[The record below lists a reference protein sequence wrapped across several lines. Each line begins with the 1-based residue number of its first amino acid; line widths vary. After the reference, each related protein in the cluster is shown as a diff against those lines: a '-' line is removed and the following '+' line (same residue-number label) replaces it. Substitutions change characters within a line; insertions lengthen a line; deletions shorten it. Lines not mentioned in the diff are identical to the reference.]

1 MADAYGYIY
10 LVWGRYSMGRYR
22 QIEEIVKLM
31 NTPEAIR
38 NTSIIAHVDHGKTT
52 LSDSL
57 LAAAGIISEQ
67 TAGQRL
73 FLDSWEL
80 EQKRQMTV
88 FASNISLA
96 HTYEGKDYLINLIDT
111 PGHID
116 FSGAVTRSLRA
127 VDGALVVVDAVEG
140 PMTQTETVLMQ
151 ALRERVQPILFINK
165 VDRLIKELKLTS
177 EEIQRKFAKIIVR
190 INSLIEKYAPPEHKK
205 DWQVTVEDG
214 RVAFGSALHKWGLN
228 LPHMKT
234 KNVSFKDIVDAYTG
248 EPDEI
253 GRKVDALSK
262 KAPLYEPIL
271 DMFCEH
277 LPNPFQAQPYRQS
290 QIWPGDSSSSI
301 GKGMGK
307 VDPGGPL
314 LMCITTIEV
323 DPHSGVVAIG
333 RVFSGTVE
341 KGKTVQL
348 VASHQKGAIQQ
359 VYMSMATDR
368 VIVEKIPAGN
378 IAALSG
384 LPSIHVGETV
394 AEGGVE
400 TQPFEGLKYVSD
412 PVVTVAVEPEDVK
425 DLPLFDKVM
434 HKLTLEDPNLHFK
447 INKESGEFLLS
458 GMGELHLEVTA
469 YRMQEAALKV
479 KISKPIVIYRE
490 TITQDYQ
497 GPPIMGKSPNKH
509 NRLWV
514 TLETLPDEIIEAIKA
529 GKISEMQTRDERQKI
544 LAKQFGWKTD
554 DARHVIAI
562 EGTNIL
568 VNKIKGRQYVEEVLD
583 HVKSGFREAVYTSV
597 LAKEPA
603 YGLKVNLEDIMIHDD
618 PVHRGPAQI
627 LPMTWRPIWCSFLL
641 SNPKLLEP
649 IISFECKV
657 PNQFVSS
664 VIAIVQKR
672 RGKILDMVTEEDMVI
687 VKAEMPVAESFGL
700 ADELRSSTQ
709 GRAFWA
715 TQFSRWAPVPES
727 MQADIIRQIR
737 ERRGLSATPPRAEEF
752 YEEA

>member
-1 MADAYGYIY
+1 MA
-10 LVWGRYSMGRYR
+10 RYK

-31 NTPEAIR
+31 DSREMIR

-67 TAGQRL
+67 TAGQKL

-96 HTYEGKDYLINLIDT
+96 HNFKGKEYLINLIDT

-165 VDRLIKELKLTS
+165 VDRLIKEIKLTP
-177 EEIQRKFAKIIVR
+177 EEIQRKFAKIILR
-190 INSLIEKYAPPEHKK
+190 INNLIEKYAPPEHKK
-205 DWQVTVEDG
+205 DWQVKVEDG

-228 LPHMKT
+228 LPHMQAKGVT
-234 KNVSFKDIVDAYTG
+234 FKDIIDAYTG
-248 EPDEI
+248 EPEDVA
-253 GRKVDALSK
+253 RKVEALSK

-271 DMFCEH
+271 DMFIEH
-277 LPNPFQAQPYRQS
+277 LPNPLDAQPYRQS
-290 QIWPGDSSSSI
+290 QIWPGDLDSSV
-301 GKGMGK
+301 GEGMAK
-307 VDPGGPL
+307 VDPNGPL
-314 LMCITTIEV
+314 LMCISTIEV
-323 DPHSGVVAIG
+323 DPHSGVIAIG
-333 RVFSGTVE
+333 RVFSGMVE
-341 KGKTVQL
+341 KGKTVSL
-348 VASHQKGAIQQ
+348 VTSHQKGTIQQ

-368 VIVEKIPAGN
+368 VIVDKIPAGN
-378 IAALSG
+378 IAAISG
-384 LPSIHVGETV
+384 LPSVHVGETV
-394 AEGGVE
+394 AEEGVE
-400 TQPFEGLKYVSD
+400 THPFEGLKYVSE

-434 HKLTLEDPNLHFK
+434 HKLTIEDPNLHFK

-458 GMGELHLEVTA
+458 GMGELHLEITA
-469 YRMQEAALKV
+469 YRMQEASLKV
-479 KISKPIVIYRE
+479 RISKPIVIYRE
-490 TITQDYQ
+490 TITHDYK
-497 GPPIMGKSPNKH
+497 GPAIMGKSPNKH
-509 NRLWV
+509 NKLWI
-514 TLETLPDEIIEAIKA
+514 TIEKLPEEVVEAIRSE
-529 GKISEMQTRDERQKI
+529 KISEMQTRDERQKT
-544 LAKQFGWKTD
+544 LKQFGWSTD
-554 DARHVIAI
+554 DARNVIAI

-568 VNKIKGRQYVEEVLD
+568 VNRIKGRQYVEEILD

-603 YGLKVNLEDIMIHDD
+603 YGLKVNLEDVTVHED

-641 SNPKLLEP
+641 SDPKLMEP

-657 PNQFVSS
+657 PNEFVSN

-672 RGKILDMVTEEDMVI
+672 RGKILDMVNEEDMVI

-715 TQFSRWAPVPES
+715 TQFSRWAPLPES
-727 MQADIIRQIR
+727 MQADVISQIR
-737 ERRGLSATPPRAEEF
+737 ERRGLSPTPPRPEEF

>member
-1 MADAYGYIY
+1 
-10 LVWGRYSMGRYR
+10 MGRYK
-22 QIEEIVKLM
+22 QVEEIIKLM
-31 NTPEAIR
+31 NNPEIIR

-67 TAGQRL
+67 TAGQKL

-88 FASNISLA
+88 FASNISMTHA
-96 HTYEGKDYLINLIDT
+96 FKGKEYLINLIDT

-151 ALRERVQPILFINK
+151 ALRERVKPILFINK
-165 VDRLIKELKLTS
+165 VDRLIKEIKLTP

-228 LPHMKT
+228 LPHMKA
-234 KNVSFKDIVDAYTG
+234 KDVTFQEIIDAYSG
-248 EPDEI
+248 DPDEI
-253 GRKVDALSK
+253 ARRVEDLSK

-277 LPNPFQAQPYRQS
+277 LPNPLDAQPYRQS
-290 QIWPGDSSSSI
+290 QIWPGDVASSV
-301 GKGMGK
+301 GKAMAK
-307 VDPGGPL
+307 VDPNGPL

-333 RVFSGTVE
+333 RVFSGAVE
-341 KGKTVQL
+341 KGKTASL
-348 VASHQKGAIQQ
+348 VTSRQKGTIQQ
-359 VYMSMATDR
+359 VYMSMAADR
-368 VIVEKIPAGN
+368 VIVDKIPAGN
-378 IAALSG
+378 IAAVSG

-394 AEGGVE
+394 AEEGVE
-400 TQPFEGLKYVSD
+400 TKPFEGLKYVSD
-412 PVVTVAVEPEDVK
+412 PVVTVAVEPADVK
-425 DLPLFDKVM
+425 DLPLFDKVI
-434 HKLTLEDPNLHFK
+434 HKLTLEDPNLHFI
-447 INKESGEFLLS
+447 INKESGEYLLS

-469 YRMQEAALKV
+469 YRMQEAGLKV
-479 KISKPIVIYRE
+479 NISKPIVIYRE
-490 TITQDYQ
+490 TISHNYQ
-497 GPPIMGKSPNKH
+497 GPAIMGKSPNKH
-509 NRLWV
+509 NKLWV
-514 TLETLPDEIIEAIKA
+514 TLEKLPDEVIEVIKA
-529 GKISEMQTRDERQKI
+529 GKISEMQSRDERQKV
-544 LAKQFGWKTD
+544 LRQQFGWATD
-554 DARHVIAI
+554 DARNVIAI
-562 EGTNIL
+562 EGSNLL
-568 VNKIKGRQYVEEVLD
+568 VNRIKGRQYVEEIID

-597 LAKEPA
+597 LTKEPA
-603 YGLKVNLEDIMIHDD
+603 YGLKVNLEDITVHED

-627 LPMTWRPIWCSFLL
+627 LPMTWRPIWCAFLL
-641 SNPKLLEP
+641 SDPKLLEP

-657 PNQFVSS
+657 PNKFVSN

-672 RGKILDMVTEEDMVI
+672 RGKILDMVNEEDMVI
-687 VKAEMPVAESFGL
+687 VKAEMPVAESFGI

-715 TQFSRWAPVPES
+715 TQFSHWAPVPES
-727 MQADIIRQIR
+727 MQADVIKQIR
-737 ERRGLSATPPRAEEF
+737 ERRGLNPTPPKAEEF

>member
-1 MADAYGYIY
+1 
-10 LVWGRYSMGRYR
+10 MGRYR
-22 QIEEIVKLM
+22 QIEDIVKLM
-31 NTPEAIR
+31 NNPEVIR

-67 TAGQRL
+67 RAGQQL
-73 FLDSWEL
+73 YLDSWEL

-88 FASNISLA
+88 FASNISMV
-96 HTYEGKDYLINLIDT
+96 HTYNGREHLINLIDT

-151 ALRERVQPILFINK
+151 ALRERVKPILYINK
-165 VDRLIKELKLTS
+165 VDRLIKEIKLTP

-190 INSLIEKYAPPEHKK
+190 INSLIEKHAPPEHKK
-205 DWQVTVEDG
+205 DWQVKVEDG

-228 LPHMKT
+228 LPHMKAKGIT
-234 KNVSFKDIVDAYTG
+234 FQEIIDAYSG
-248 EPDEI
+248 EPEDVAK
-253 GRKVDALSK
+253 KVDALSK

-277 LPNPFQAQPYRQS
+277 LPNPLEAQPYRQS
-290 QIWPGDSSSSI
+290 QIWPGDPSSPV
-301 GKGMGK
+301 GKGMAK
-307 VDPGGPL
+307 VDPNGPL
-314 LMCITTIEV
+314 LMCVTTIEV
-323 DPHSGVVAIG
+323 DPHSGVIAIG
-333 RVFSGTVE
+333 RVFSGNVE
-341 KGKTVQL
+341 KGKTVSL
-348 VASHQKGAIQQ
+348 VTSRQKGTIQQ
-359 VYMSMATDR
+359 VYMSMAADR
-368 VIVEKIPAGN
+368 VIVDKIPAGN
-378 IAALSG
+378 IAAISG
-384 LPSIHVGETV
+384 LPSIHVGETI
-394 AEGGVE
+394 AEEGVE
-400 TQPFEGLKYVSD
+400 TKPFEGLKYVSD
-412 PVVTVAVEPEDVK
+412 PVVTVAVEPEDIK
-425 DLPLFDKVM
+425 DLPLFDKVI
-434 HKLTLEDPNLHFK
+434 HKLTLEDPNLHFT
-447 INKESGEFLLS
+447 INKESGEYLLS

-469 YRMQEAALKV
+469 YRMQEAGLKV

-490 TITQDYQ
+490 TISRDYK
-497 GPPIMGKSPNKH
+497 GPAIMGKSPNKH

-514 TLETLPDEIIEAIKA
+514 TLERLPEEVIEAIRT

-544 LAKQFGWKTD
+544 LKQFGWSTE
-554 DARHVIAI
+554 DARNVIAI

-568 VNKIKGRQYVEEVLD
+568 VNRIKGRQYVEEIID

-603 YGLKVNLEDIMIHDD
+603 YGLKVNLEDILIHED

-627 LPMTWRPIWCSFLL
+627 LPMTWRPIWCCFLL
-641 SNPKLLEP
+641 SEPKLLEP

-657 PNQFVSS
+657 PNQFVSN

-672 RGKILDMVTEEDMVI
+672 RGKILDMINEEDMIV

-727 MQADIIRQIR
+727 IQAEIIAQIR
-737 ERRGLSATPPRAEEF
+737 KRRGLSPTPPRPEEF

>member
-1 MADAYGYIY
+1 
-10 LVWGRYSMGRYR
+10 MGRYR

-31 NTPEAIR
+31 NNPEIIR

-67 TAGQRL
+67 TAGQKL

-88 FASNISLA
+88 FASNISMV
-96 HTYEGKDYLINLIDT
+96 HTYKDKEHLINLIDT

-151 ALRERVQPILFINK
+151 ALRERVKPILFINK
-165 VDRLIKELKLTS
+165 VDRLIKEIKLTP
-177 EEIQRKFAKIIVR
+177 EEIQRKFAKIILR
-190 INSLIEKYAPPEHKK
+190 INNLIDKYAPPEHKK
-205 DWQVTVEDG
+205 DWQVKVEDG

-228 LPHMKT
+228 LPHMKAKGVT
-234 KNVSFKDIVDAYTG
+234 FQEIIDAYSG
-248 EPDEI
+248 EPEEI
-253 GRKVDALSK
+253 AKKVEALSK

-277 LPNPFQAQPYRQS
+277 LPNPLDAQPYRRT
-290 QIWPGDSSSSI
+290 QIWPGDVNSSV
-301 GKGMGK
+301 GKGMAK
-307 VDPGGPL
+307 VDPNGPL

-341 KGKTVQL
+341 KGKVVRL
-348 VASHQKGAIQQ
+348 INSRQKGTIQQ
-359 VYMSMATDR
+359 VYMSMAADR
-368 VIVEKIPAGN
+368 VIVDKVPAGN
-378 IAALSG
+378 IAAVSG

-394 AEGGVE
+394 AEENVE
-400 TQPFEGLKYVSD
+400 TQPFEGLRYVSE
-412 PVVTVAVEPEDVK
+412 PVVTVAVEPEDIK
-425 DLPLFDKVM
+425 DLPLFDKVI
-434 HKLTLEDPNLHFK
+434 HKLTLEDPNLHFV
-447 INKESGEFLLS
+447 INKESGEYLLS

-469 YRMQEAALKV
+469 YRMQEAGLKV

-490 TITQDYQ
+490 TISRDYK

-509 NRLWV
+509 NKLWV
-514 TLETLPDEIIEAIKA
+514 TIEKLSEEVMEAIKT

-544 LAKQFGWKTD
+544 LTKEFGWSTD
-554 DARHVIAI
+554 DARNVIAI
-562 EGTNIL
+562 EGSNIL
-568 VNKIKGRQYVEEVLD
+568 VNRIKGRQYVEEIID
-583 HVKSGFREAVYTSV
+583 HVKSGFREAVHACV

-603 YGLKVNLEDIMIHDD
+603 YGLKVNLEDIMVHED

-627 LPMTWRPIWCSFLL
+627 LPMTWRPIWCAFLL
-641 SNPKLLEP
+641 SEPKLLEP
-649 IISFECKV
+649 LLNFECKV
-657 PNQFVSS
+657 PNEFVSS
-664 VIAIVQKR
+664 VMAIVQKR
-672 RGKILDMVTEEDMVI
+672 RGRIIDMVNEEDMVI

-727 MQADIIRQIR
+727 MQAEIIRQIR
-737 ERRGLSATPPRAEEF
+737 EGRGLSPTPPRAEEF

>member
-1 MADAYGYIY
+1 
-10 LVWGRYSMGRYR
+10 MGRYR
-22 QIEEIVKLM
+22 QIEEIVKIM
-31 NTPEAIR
+31 NSQERIR

-88 FASNISLA
+88 FASNISLV
-96 HTYEGKDYLINLIDT
+96 HNYRGEEYLINLIDT

-151 ALRERVQPILFINK
+151 ALRERVKPILFINK
-165 VDRLIKELKLTS
+165 VDRLIKEIRLTPDA
-177 EEIQRKFAKIIVR
+177 IRNRFAKIIVR
-190 INSLIEKYAPPEHKK
+190 INNLIERYAPPEHKK

-214 RVAFGSALHKWGLN
+214 SVAFGSALHKWGFN
-228 LPHMKT
+228 LPHMKVKGIT
-234 KNVSFKDIVDAYTG
+234 FNEIIDAYSG
-248 EPDEI
+248 EPDEV
-253 GRKVDALSK
+253 GRKVDALTK

-277 LPNPFQAQPYRQS
+277 LPNPLEAQPYRQS
-290 QIWPGDSSSSI
+290 QIWPGNLDSSV
-301 GKGMGK
+301 GKGMAG
-307 VDPGGPL
+307 VEPNGPL

-341 KGKTVQL
+341 KGKIVNL
-348 VASHQKGAIQQ
+348 VNSRQKGAIQQ

-368 VIVEKIPAGN
+368 VIVDKIPAGN
-378 IAALSG
+378 IAAVSG
-384 LPSIHVGETV
+384 LPSLHVGETL
-394 AEGGVE
+394 AEEGVE
-400 TQPFEGLKYVSD
+400 TQPFEGLRYVSD
-412 PVVTVAVEPEDVK
+412 PVVTVAIEPEDIR
-425 DLPLFDKVM
+425 DLPLFDKVV
-434 HKLTLEDPNLHFK
+434 HKLTIEDPNLHFT
-447 INKESGEFLLS
+447 IDKESGEYLLS
-458 GMGELHLEVTA
+458 GMGELHLEITA
-469 YRMQEAALKV
+469 YRMQEAKLRV

-490 TITQDYQ
+490 TISHSYVGQ
-497 GPPIMGKSPNKH
+497 PVMGKSPNKH
-509 NRLWV
+509 NKLWV
-514 TLETLPDEIIEAIKA
+514 TIEKLSDEVIEALRME
-529 GKISEMQTRDERQKI
+529 KISELQKREERQRTLREK
-544 LAKQFGWKTD
+544 FGWSTD
-554 DARHVIAI
+554 DARNMIAV
-562 EGTNIL
+562 EGTNVL
-568 VNKIKGRQYVEEVLD
+568 VNRIKARQYVEEVLD
-583 HVKSGFREAVYTSV
+583 HVKSGFREAVHTSV

-603 YGLKVNLEDIMIHDD
+603 YGLKVNLEDISIHED

-627 LPMTWRPIWCSFLL
+627 LPMTWRPIWSSFLL
-641 SNPKLLEP
+641 SEPKLLEP
-649 IISFECKV
+649 LISFECKV
-657 PNQFVSS
+657 PNEFVSP
-664 VIAIVQKR
+664 VIAIAQRR
-672 RGKILDMVTEEDMVI
+672 RGKILDMANEEDMII

-700 ADELRSSTQ
+700 SEELRSSTQ

-727 MQADIIRQIR
+727 MQTDVISQIR
-737 ERRGLSATPPRAEEF
+737 ERRGLSPTPPRAEEF
-752 YEEA
+752 LEEE

>member
-1 MADAYGYIY
+1 
-10 LVWGRYSMGRYR
+10 MGRYR
-22 QIEEIVKLM
+22 QIEDIIKLM
-31 NTPEAIR
+31 NNPEIIR

-67 TAGQRL
+67 RAGQQL
-73 FLDSWEL
+73 YLDSWEL

-88 FASNISLA
+88 FASNISMV
-96 HTYEGKDYLINLIDT
+96 HTYNGKEHLINLIDT

-151 ALRERVQPILFINK
+151 ALREKVKPILYINK
-165 VDRLIKELKLTS
+165 VDRLIKEIKLTP

-205 DWQVTVEDG
+205 DWQVKVEDG

-234 KNVSFKDIVDAYTG
+234 KGVTFQEIIDAYTG
-248 EPDEI
+248 EPEDI
-253 GRKVDALSK
+253 ARKVDALSK

-277 LPNPFQAQPYRQS
+277 LPNPLDAQPYRQS
-290 QIWPGDSSSSI
+290 QIWPGDVNSPI
-301 GKGMGK
+301 GKAMAK
-307 VDPGGPL
+307 VDPNGPL

-323 DPHSGVVAIG
+323 DPHSGVIAIG
-333 RVFSGTVE
+333 RVFSGTVR
-341 KGKTVQL
+341 KGKTVSL
-348 VASHQKGAIQQ
+348 INSRQKGTIQQ
-359 VYMSMATDR
+359 VYMSMAADR
-368 VIVEKIPAGN
+368 VIVDEIPAGN

-394 AEGGVE
+394 AEEGVE

-425 DLPLFDKVM
+425 DLPLFDKVI
-434 HKLTLEDPNLHFK
+434 HKLTLEDPNLHFT
-447 INKESGEFLLS
+447 INKESGEYLLS

-469 YRMQEAALKV
+469 YRMQEAGLKV

-490 TITQDYQ
+490 TISHDYK

-514 TLETLPDEIIEAIKA
+514 TLEKLSEEVIEAIRT

-544 LAKQFGWKTD
+544 LRQFGWSTE
-554 DARHVIAI
+554 DARNVIAI

-568 VNKIKGRQYVEEVLD
+568 VNRIKGRQYVEEIID

-603 YGLKVNLEDIMIHDD
+603 YGLKVNLEDILVHED

-627 LPMTWRPIWCSFLL
+627 LPMTWRPIWCAFLL
-641 SNPKLLEP
+641 SEPKLLEP
-649 IISFECKV
+649 ILSFECKV
-657 PNQFVSS
+657 PNQFVSN
-664 VIAIVQKR
+664 VISIVQKR
-672 RGKILDMVTEEDMVI
+672 RGKILDMVNEEDMVI

-715 TQFSRWAPVPES
+715 TQFSRWASVPES
-727 MQADIIRQIR
+727 MQAEIIAQIR
-737 ERRGLSATPPRAEEF
+737 KRRGLSPTPPKPEEF

>member
-1 MADAYGYIY
+1 
-10 LVWGRYSMGRYR
+10 MGRYR
-22 QIEEIVKLM
+22 QIEDIVKLM
-31 NTPEAIR
+31 NNPEIIR

-67 TAGQRL
+67 RAGQQL
-73 FLDSWEL
+73 YLDSWEL

-88 FASNISLA
+88 FASNISMV
-96 HTYEGKDYLINLIDT
+96 HTYNGKEHLINLIDT

-151 ALRERVQPILFINK
+151 ALRERVKPILFINK
-165 VDRLIKELKLTS
+165 VDRLIKEIKLTP
-177 EEIQRKFAKIIVR
+177 EEIQRKFAKIILR
-190 INSLIEKYAPPEHKK
+190 INNLIEKYAPPEHKK
-205 DWQVTVEDG
+205 DWQVKVEDG

-228 LPHMKT
+228 LPHMKAKGIT
-234 KNVSFKDIVDAYTG
+234 FQEIIDAYAG
-248 EPDEI
+248 ETDEI
-253 GRKVDALSK
+253 TKKVDVLSK

-277 LPNPFQAQPYRQS
+277 LPNPLDAQPYRQT
-290 QIWPGDSSSSI
+290 QIWPGDVNSPV
-301 GKGMGK
+301 GKAMAK
-307 VDPGGPL
+307 VDPNGPL

-323 DPHSGVVAIG
+323 DPHSGVIAIG
-333 RVFSGTVE
+333 RVFSGTVK
-341 KGKTVQL
+341 KGKTVSL
-348 VASHQKGAIQQ
+348 VNSRQKGTIQQ
-359 VYMSMATDR
+359 VYMSMAADR
-368 VIVEKIPAGN
+368 VIVDEIPAGN

-394 AEGGVE
+394 AEEGVA

-425 DLPLFDKVM
+425 DLPLFDKVI
-434 HKLTLEDPNLHFK
+434 HKLTLEVPNLHFI
-447 INKESGEFLLS
+447 INKESGEYLLS

-469 YRMQEAALKV
+469 YRMQEAGLKV

-490 TITQDYQ
+490 TISHDYK

-514 TLETLPDEIIEAIKA
+514 TIEKLPEEVIEAIRT
-529 GKISEMQTRDERQKI
+529 GKINEMQTRDERQKI
-544 LAKQFGWKTD
+544 LKQFGWSTD
-554 DARHVIAI
+554 DARNVIAI

-568 VNKIKGRQYVEEVLD
+568 VNRIKGRQYVEEIID

-603 YGLKVNLEDIMIHDD
+603 YGLKVNLEDILVHED

-627 LPMTWRPIWCSFLL
+627 LPMTWRPIWCCFLL
-641 SNPKLLEP
+641 SDPKLLEP
-649 IISFECKV
+649 ILNFECKV
-657 PNQFVSS
+657 PNQFVSN

-672 RGKILDMVTEEDMVI
+672 RGKILDMTNEEDMVI

-727 MQADIIRQIR
+727 MQAEIIAQIR
-737 ERRGLSATPPRAEEF
+737 KRRGLSPTPPKPEEF

>member
-1 MADAYGYIY
+1 
-10 LVWGRYSMGRYR
+10 MGRYR

-31 NTPEAIR
+31 NNTERIR

-67 TAGQRL
+67 VAGQKL

-88 FASNISLA
+88 FASNISLV
-96 HTYEGKDYLINLIDT
+96 HTFKGVDYLINLIDT

-116 FSGAVTRSLRA
+116 FSGNVTRSLRA

-151 ALRERVQPILFINK
+151 ALRERVKPILFINK
-165 VDRLIKELKLTS
+165 VDRLIRELKLTP
-177 EEIQRKFAKIIVR
+177 EEIQKKFARIITR
-190 INSLIEKYAPPEHKK
+190 INSIIEKYAPPEHKK
-205 DWQVTVEDG
+205 DWQVKVEDG

-228 LPHMKT
+228 LPHMKAKGVT
-234 KNVSFKDIVDAYTG
+234 FKDIIEAYTG
-248 EPDEI
+248 EPEEI
-253 GRKVDALSK
+253 GRKVEALSK
-262 KAPLYEPIL
+262 RIPVYEPVL

-277 LPNPFQAQPYRQS
+277 LPSPLEAQPYRQS
-290 QIWPGDSSSSI
+290 QIWPGDPNSPV
-301 GKGMGK
+301 GKAMAK
-307 VDPGGPL
+307 VDPNGPL
-314 LMCITTIEV
+314 LMCITFIEV

-341 KGKTVQL
+341 KGKTVRL
-348 VASHQKGAIQQ
+348 VTSRQKGSIQQ

-384 LPSIHVGETV
+384 LPSIHVGETI
-394 AEGGVE
+394 AEEGVE
-400 TQPFEGLKYVSD
+400 TAPFEALKYVSD

-425 DLPLFDKVM
+425 DLPLFDKVI

-447 INKESGEFLLS
+447 IDKESGQYLLS

-469 YRMQEAALKV
+469 YRMQEAGLKV
-479 KISKPIVIYRE
+479 RMSKPIVIYRE
-490 TITQDYQ
+490 TISRDYK
-497 GPPIMGKSPNKH
+497 GPPVMGKSPNKH

-514 TLETLPDEIIEAIKA
+514 TVERLQPEVIEAIKT
-529 GKISEMQTRDERQKI
+529 GKINEMQSRDERQKI
-544 LAKQFGWKTD
+544 LMKEFGWFTE
-554 DARHVIAI
+554 DARNVIAI
-562 EGTNIL
+562 EGTNVL
-568 VNKIKGRQYVEEVLD
+568 VNRIKGRQYVEEVLD
-583 HVKSGFREAVYTSV
+583 HVRSGFRDAVTTGV
-597 LAKEPA
+597 LAKEPM
-603 YGLKVNLEDIMIHDD
+603 YGLKVNLEDILIHED

-627 LPMTWRPIWCSFLL
+627 LPMTWRPIWGAFLL
-641 SNPKLLEP
+641 SEPKLLEP
-649 IISFECKV
+649 ILSFECKV
-657 PNQFVSS
+657 PNDFVSP
-664 VIAIVQKR
+664 VITLLQKR
-672 RGKILDMVTEEDMVI
+672 RGKILDMINEEDMVI
-687 VKAEMPVAESFGL
+687 VKAELPVAESFGI

-727 MQADIIRQIR
+727 MQAEVIRQIR
-737 ERRGLSATPPRAEEF
+737 ERKGLPPTPPRPEEF
-752 YEEA
+752 CEEE